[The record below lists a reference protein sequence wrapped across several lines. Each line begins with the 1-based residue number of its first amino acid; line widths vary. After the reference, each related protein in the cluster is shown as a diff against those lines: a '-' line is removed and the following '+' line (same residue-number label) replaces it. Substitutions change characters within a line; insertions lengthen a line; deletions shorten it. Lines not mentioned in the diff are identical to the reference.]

1 MVSHY
6 IDEDV
11 MVEILVK
18 LPVKSLLRF
27 KCVSKSWSSLI
38 TNPSFIAKH
47 LTNSNKKENG
57 CLFVHRIE
65 PKDANN
71 FPRKYTFAVCRDK
84 SLTVPVFEYLGLKLN
99 AKVHVMGPCN
109 GIFCLLTNWNSVALW
124 NPANRESR
132 ALPTQTFP
140 NSIPP
145 RMELERNA
153 FGFGMDPFTGDYK
166 VVSIRMY
173 RWGSGLDDDID
184 PSNYPKHIAIYSLRD
199 DSWRDFKGFFPEC
212 SVSPICKFYTYMD
225 GVYYWSASDKNGATK
240 LSFHMGYEVFQNILE
255 QNEPMPFKGIPELGC
270 PHPGTNLVGHYF
282 GVYNGSL
289 AWIQCYPTHYV
300 APNVFNIWV
309 LKEERWTRE
318 LIAGPFEGAIP
329 LGFWKKGEFLI
340 QVGDGHLYLVDPI
353 TLEMK
358 DLRTVASQAIVY
370 HESLVSV
377 QRRDEELDHSYI
389 TLRLNF
395 DAFY

>member
-1 MVSHY
+1 MRNGCAISLALIEGSNFGQTSLQKKEKTKEMVSHY
-6 IDEDV
+6 IHEDV

-57 CLFVHRIE
+57 CLFVHGIE

-109 GIFCLLTNWNSVALW
+109 GIFCLLTNSNSVALW

-145 RMELERNA
+145 RMELEGNA

-173 RWGSGLDDDID
+173 NRGSGLDNDIH
-184 PSNYPKHIAIYSLRD
+184 PSSYPKHIAIYSLHD
-199 DSWRDFKGFFPEC
+199 DSWRDFKGFF
-212 SVSPICKFYTYMD
+212 SRM
-225 GVYYWSASDKNGATK
+225 
-240 LSFHMGYEVFQNILE
+240 
-255 QNEPMPFKGIPELGC
+255 
-270 PHPGTNLVGHYF
+270 
-282 GVYNGSL
+282 
-289 AWIQCYPTHYV
+289 
-300 APNVFNIWV
+300 
-309 LKEERWTRE
+309 
-318 LIAGPFEGAIP
+318 
-329 LGFWKKGEFLI
+329 
-340 QVGDGHLYLVDPI
+340 
-353 TLEMK
+353 
-358 DLRTVASQAIVY
+358 
-370 HESLVSV
+370 
-377 QRRDEELDHSYI
+377 
-389 TLRLNF
+389 
-395 DAFY
+395 

>member
-1 MVSHY
+1 MRNGCAISLALIEGSDFGQTTLLKKEKTKEMVSHY

-38 TNPSFIAKH
+38 TNHSFIAKH

-132 ALPTQTFP
+132 ALPPTPFLQEW
-140 NSIPP
+140 NSREMLLGLGWILSLVIIKWFQLGCTAGVPALIFTHQVTLNTLLYIHCVMILGEISRVFFQNVVFLP
-145 RMELERNA
+145 LVSSTLTWME
-153 FGFGMDPFTGDYK
+153 FTTGVHVTK
-166 VVSIRMY
+166 MMM
-173 RWGSGLDDDID
+173 
-184 PSNYPKHIAIYSLRD
+184 LRK
-199 DSWRDFKGFFPEC
+199 SHFIWATRCFK
-212 SVSPICKFYTYMD
+212 T
-225 GVYYWSASDKNGATK
+225 YWSRMNRCRSK
-240 LSFHMGYEVFQNILE
+240 GYQ
-255 QNEPMPFKGIPELGC
+255 
-270 PHPGTNLVGHYF
+270 
-282 GVYNGSL
+282 S
-289 AWIQCYPTHYV
+289 
-300 APNVFNIWV
+300 
-309 LKEERWTRE
+309 
-318 LIAGPFEGAIP
+318 
-329 LGFWKKGEFLI
+329 
-340 QVGDGHLYLVDPI
+340 
-353 TLEMK
+353 
-358 DLRTVASQAIVY
+358 
-370 HESLVSV
+370 
-377 QRRDEELDHSYI
+377 
-389 TLRLNF
+389 
-395 DAFY
+395 